1 MPLGGGQAGAARP
14 GMSSLLGNQPAF
26 KELWLNEMFSCAKSL
41 LGNVT
46 GQLWGGWAWPGR
58 SAQRCQEGCWGEAW
72 KGQRSPLLP
81 LLLEPSRACLPAPY
95 LPSQL
100 TCRVLPRETSFVRSH
115 LRAFA
120 RGLPLAFGPL
130 SLTSHA
136 SLEVI
141 SSRKTSSGPSCLPWH
156 RPPALCGHSVL
167 VCSLSQG
174 GSMLGEGSWFPP
186 CCVGL
191 QAHTWCAVCDCG

>member
-1 MPLGGGQAGAARP
+1 MRKKPPWKCHRATLGRVGVARPECPAVPGGLLGRGMERAMLSPPPLAAGA
-14 GMSSLLGNQPAF
+14 
-26 KELWLNEMFSCAKSL
+26 
-41 LGNVT
+41 
-46 GQLWGGWAWPGR
+46 GQV
-58 SAQRCQEGCWGEAW
+58 
-72 KGQRSPLLP
+72 
-81 LLLEPSRACLPAPY
+81 CLPAPY

-100 TCRVLPRETSFVRSH
+100 TCRVLPRETSFGRSH
-115 LRAFA
+115 LWAFA

-141 SSRKTSSGPSCLPWH
+141 SSRKTTSGPSCLSWH

-167 VCSLSQG
+167 VCSLSKG
-174 GSMLGEGSWFPP
+174 GSMLGEGSWFPS

-191 QAHTWCAVCDCG
+191 QAHTRCAVCDCGQ